1 MLCGPRYKVYLVA
14 AKILEAVPEGVVQA
28 LAENLG
34 HEAVDE
40 EVGRGVDHHGQL

>member
-1 MLCGPRYKVYLVA
+1 V
-14 AKILEAVPEGVVQA
+14 VPEGVVEA
-28 LAENLG
+28 LAEDLG